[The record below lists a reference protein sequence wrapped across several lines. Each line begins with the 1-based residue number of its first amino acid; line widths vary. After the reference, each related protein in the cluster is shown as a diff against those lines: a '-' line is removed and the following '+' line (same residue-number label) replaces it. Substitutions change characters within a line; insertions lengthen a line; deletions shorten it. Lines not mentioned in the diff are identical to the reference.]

1 MWVGVLDSVRAFC
14 DLPDFENVE
23 DVLLL
28 AGLDKPP
35 ERNPALGVRSILI
48 VLKLADEVVY
58 DSLAAT
64 GPLNNELEVC
74 SLVLWWE
81 VTGVDWKEFQCNV
94 DEDGDDLSELVVRH
108 HGVS

>member
-1 MWVGVLDSVRAFC
+1 M
-14 DLPDFENVE
+14 
-23 DVLLL
+23 
-28 AGLDKPP
+28 
-35 ERNPALGVRSILI
+35 
-48 VLKLADEVVY
+48 VY

-64 GPLNNELEVC
+64 SPLNNELEVC

-81 VTGVDWKEFQCNV
+81 VTGVDRKEFQCDV